1 VGGTG
6 AGLQK
11 VVEYADGQGLTE
23 FWVWE
28 RDFVWQGAKRVD
40 RAETRGRNQASIT
53 VITPF
58 LVP

>member
-28 RDFVWQGAKRVD
+28 RDFVWQGAKRLIVPKH
-40 RAETRGRNQASIT
+40 GV
-53 VITPF
+53 VIKHQ
-58 LVP
+58 LQS